1 MVYLYLIIAIVTEIT
16 GTSFLKS
23 SVGFT
28 RLWPTVGTILSFL
41 CCFYFLSLTIKYLP
55 LNVTYATWAGLGLV
69 LTTIISIVIFK
80 EQVNLISV
88 FAIGLIVVGV
98 ILLNVFGSPN

>member
-1 MVYLYLIIAIVTEIT
+1 MAYLYLIIAIVTEIT

-41 CCFYFLSLTIKYLP
+41 
-55 LNVTYATWAGLGLV
+55 
-69 LTTIISIVIFK
+69 
-80 EQVNLISV
+80 
-88 FAIGLIVVGV
+88 
-98 ILLNVFGSPN
+98 

>member
-1 MVYLYLIIAIVTEIT
+1 MAYLYLIIAIVTEIT

-41 CCFYFLSLTIKYLP
+41 WCFYFLSLTIKYLP
-55 LNVTYATWAGLGLV
+55 LNVTYATWTGLGLV

-88 FAIGLIVVGV
+88 FAIGLIVAGV